1 MGLLVYLQRAEE
13 LKLLGTELYV
23 VALEED
29 VDEAELQSIA
39 TYPPGKY
46 LVQKD
51 FYNDD
56 DRVKQ
61 LTLYRICNLPDP
73 TPAPPS
79 KSLLHVFDKT
89 IVKPKCGH
97 AIGLSG
103 YSKFPD
109 KGRRVRRKDLR
120 GRSHEREDIFTFQ
133 WVCTERKSFL
143 AEIWPKT
150 KRGAHFTTFEQL

>member
-1 MGLLVYLQRAEE
+1 M
-13 LKLLGTELYV
+13 GTELYV

-56 DRVKQ
+56 NRVTQ

-79 KSLLHVFDKT
+79 KPVCISTTPGDNANGKLSIIKVRTNQNFDNST
-89 IVKPKCGH
+89 RAGIHQNQGCNELTVM
-97 AIGLSG
+97 
-103 YSKFPD
+103 
-109 KGRRVRRKDLR
+109 
-120 GRSHEREDIFTFQ
+120 
-133 WVCTERKSFL
+133 
-143 AEIWPKT
+143 
-150 KRGAHFTTFEQL
+150 GAGIYLMCWYHMS